1 MAMNFYEILGI
12 PVTTSQADL
21 QKVYRKLVM
30 ENHPDRFKD
39 PAEKAEAERRLKDI
53 TEAYNTLSN
62 GKLRLEYDRSVQA
75 PRAPEKSPQEKAR
88 EIFFEAM
95 EYYKKGDMKAAQSLF
110 AFVVKSAP
118 GNLAAKFHGGIAKAH
133 TPLTRVDGAREAE
146 ASLKADPYHP
156 DWFLEYAKLL
166 KAFGQDLRARKVAE
180 EGLKANPGDYRLE
193 EFLASGAAEPKE
205 EKPSGKGGVFGIFG
219 KKP

>member
-1 MAMNFYEILGI
+1 MNFYEILGI

-75 PRAPEKSPQEKAR
+75 TKTPEKSPQEKAK
-88 EIFFEAM
+88 EIFSEAM

-110 AFVVKSAP
+110 AFVLKSDP
-118 GNLAAKFHGGIAKAH
+118 GNVAAKFHGGIAKAH
-133 TPLTRVDGAREAE
+133 TPLTRVDGARDAE
-146 ASLKADPYHP
+146 ASLKEDPYHP
-156 DWFLEYAKLL
+156 EWFLDYAKLL
-166 KAFGQDLRARKVAE
+166 KAFGQDLRAKKVAE

-193 EFLASGAAEPKE
+193 EFLSAGESKE
-205 EKPSGKGGVFGIFG
+205 EKPAAKGGVFGIFG